1 VGSAFQAGAG
11 LRPGVCADSKVGRLK
26 ARPHFARRALIIVAM
41 LAPADGQWLHYPA
54 PGIPRTPDGKPDL
67 TAAAPTIADGK
78 PDLSGLWKA
87 NSGKYL
93 QNLAADLRPGE
104 APFQPWAAT
113 LYKERQENLG
123 RDRPSARCLPH
134 GVPDEMAV
142 AGYPFKILQ
151 TPGLILIL
159 YEEFTH
165 YRQIFTD
172 GRPLPS
178 DPNPALVGYSVGHW
192 EGGALVVDTTGFS
205 DVSWLDD
212 PGHPHTEA
220 LHVIERFHRADF
232 GHLEI
237 QVTIDDPKAYTKPW
251 TANESFT
258 FLPDTEL
265 LENICENEKDARHL
279 VGK

>member
-1 VGSAFQAGAG
+1 MRTQILYALFALAFTPA
-11 LRPGVCADSKVGRLK
+11 L
-26 ARPHFARRALIIVAM
+26 ARS
-41 LAPADGQWLHYPA
+41 QWLNHPT
-54 PGIPRTPDGKPDL
+54 PGIPRTRDGKPNL
-67 TAAAPTIADGK
+67 SAPAPHSVDGK

-104 APFQPWAAT
+104 APFQPWAAA

-123 RDRPSARCLPH
+123 RDRPTARCLPH

-192 EGGALVVDTTGFS
+192 DGGALVVDTTGFS
-205 DVSWLDD
+205 DVTWLDD

-220 LHVIERFHRADF
+220 LHVIERFPRPDF

-237 QVTIDDPKAYTKPW
+237 QITISWRIVVPGFENRGSRLPSRFDHVRPVEQSRVTHHAVI
-251 TANESFT
+251 E
-258 FLPDTEL
+258 
-265 LENICENEKDARHL
+265 
-279 VGK
+279 